1 MKIAF
6 AILFTIVIYTNPL
19 FAQLDSI
26 YDLSTYR
33 TFIVH
38 LPTGYSTNNQYPIVL
53 NLHGLLSNATQQQS
67 ITQFDNIADSKGF
80 ILVYPNGKSIGNS
93 NLNKW
98 ETINDSDVDFLSNL
112 VDTIRSNYS
121 ANNCLFVTGFSNGGF
136 MTYKFANNT
145 PHTVSAIAIGSG
157 NMSNSLKNTS
167 TSAPQIPV
175 MHFHGTTD
183 NTVPYNGT
191 SPFISPVDSTIQW
204 WVQHNNCNPFPS
216 FTAIPNSNLTDSST
230 VEKYYYGD
238 GTNGS
243 EVTFYKV
250 LNGGHTWSGA
260 TPIPA
265 FGSTNQDINQS
276 TIIANFFDS
285 FCNATVG
292 INEENSNVSFI
303 SLFPNP
309 FDNQL
314 IIQLAQNTD
323 YTLILYDNLSRQ
335 VLKERLYDHSTINTD
350 YIPNGIYF
358 YEIRNAEKLLKTGKV
373 IKH

>member
-1 MKIAF
+1 MKTI
-6 AILFTIVIYTNPL
+6 ILTLSTILICANSA

-26 YDLSTYR
+26 YEQGGYR
-33 TFIVH
+33 TFKIH
-38 LPTGYSTNNQYPIVL
+38 LPAGYSTNNQYPIVL
-53 NLHGLLSNATQQQS
+53 NLHGLLSNGTQQQS

-80 ILVYPNGKSIGNS
+80 LVLYPNATGNLKSWATIGN
-93 NLNKW
+93 
-98 ETINDSDVDFLSNL
+98 SDVDFLSNL

-285 FCNATVG
+285 FCTATVG
-292 INEENSNVSFI
+292 INEENSNVSSI
-303 SLFPNP
+303 SLYPNP

-314 IIQLAQNTD
+314 IIQLAPNTD

-335 VLKERLYDHSTINTD
+335 VLKERFYDHSTINTD